1 VELTATEPV
10 WVAAKSD
17 GKSAFSG
24 IIAANE
30 TKTLDASGA
39 AEIKVGNAGGVRILL
54 NGKSIGEV
62 GPHGQVRTVQFTSGG
77 FHIVVAPPKLDDPIG
92 LL

>member
-1 VELTATEPV
+1 
-10 WVAAKSD
+10 
-17 GKSAFSG
+17 
-24 IIAANE
+24 
-30 TKTLDASGA
+30 
-39 AEIKVGNAGGVRILL
+39 VRILL